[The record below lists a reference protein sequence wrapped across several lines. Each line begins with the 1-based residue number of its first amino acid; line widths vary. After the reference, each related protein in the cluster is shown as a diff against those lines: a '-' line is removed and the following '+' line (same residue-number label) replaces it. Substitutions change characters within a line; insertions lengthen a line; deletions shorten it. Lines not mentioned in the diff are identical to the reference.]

1 MIIGTNKE
9 TKNREYRVALLPSGV
24 ETLVAAGHTV
34 LVEQGAGAGAGWPDE
49 AYREAGARLVADSQT
64 LFAEAEMVY
73 KVKEP
78 MPPEYDLMRKDQVL
92 FTYIHS
98 AGNRPL
104 CDKLL
109 SSGVTGIAFEDIL
122 YDDGRLPLLEP
133 MSTFA
138 GYMGMIKGFEML
150 TPLQGGQGL
159 LPGGMPG
166 VRPSHVMILGAG
178 FVGCGA
184 LQVAHGLGARCT
196 VLDIDVDVLAQ
207 VAQRFP
213 GVTTLLS
220 NAENIRATLADAD
233 VLLNAVSWPKS
244 RKGHLVTREMLGLM
258 PAGAV
263 IVDVA
268 ADIRGALETCEKQT
282 SHDDPIYEVDG
293 VPHYV
298 VANIPSLAARSA
310 SEALAAVTLPW
321 ALEIAAKGARRAMLD
336 SAPLRR
342 GLTCIEGQMVR
353 DITAQWYGCEHMTDE
368 DLVRL
373 LGQDL

>member
-9 TKNREYRVALLPSGV
+9 TKNREYRVALLPSGA

-34 LVEQGAGAGAGWPDE
+34 LVEAGAGAGAGWTDE
-49 AYREAGARLVADSQT
+49 AYEQAGARLVADSET
-64 LFAEAEMVY
+64 LFAEAEMIY

-78 MPPEYDLMRKDQVL
+78 MPAEYDLLRRDQVL

-122 YDDGRLPLLEP
+122 LDDGRLPLLEP
-133 MSTFA
+133 MSIFA
-138 GYMGMIKGFEML
+138 GYMGMLKGFELL
-150 TPLQGGQGL
+150 TPMLGGPGL

-166 VRPSHVMILGAG
+166 VRPTRVMILGAG

-184 LQVAHGLGARCT
+184 LQVAHGLGADVT
-196 VLDIDVDVLAQ
+196 VLDIDVDALAR
-207 VAQRFP
+207 VSQRFP
-213 GVTTLLS
+213 GIKTLLS
-220 NAENIRATLADAD
+220 NAENIREALAGAD
-233 VLLNAVSWPKS
+233 VLLNAVSWPRT

-263 IVDVA
+263 VVDVA
-268 ADIRGALETCEKQT
+268 ADIRGGLETCERQT
-282 SHDDPIYEVDG
+282 SHDEPTYVTG
-293 VPHYV
+293 GHTHYV

-310 SEALAAVTLPW
+310 SEALAAVTMPY
-321 ALEIAAKGARRAMLD
+321 ALQIAAKGARQALLD
-336 SAPLRR
+336 DMPLRR
-342 GLTCIEGQMVR
+342 GLTCLDGNMVR
-353 DITAQWYGCEHMTDE
+353 AVTAEWYGCPHLTNAQVVD
-368 DLVRL
+368 RL
-373 LGQDL
+373 QAK